1 MAFKLIR
8 RANVV
13 TAANTADDAQHTVDL
28 GKLNPGAAFRV
39 SEFGGQDVFFKITNE
54 GTAVTSTNGIFLRA
68 GQSVIVVPE
77 ERPKHAFATSATNAN
92 PCVLTFAGG
101 HSFEAGDQISITEST
116 SAFNTLITDANCAS
130 VDETTVTTDKNSTST
145 GSFTAAT
152 VRSNFKISVINE
164 TGGSDGAVYIEEVV
178 QVHGGL

>member
-28 GKLNPGAAFRV
+28 GKLSSGAAFRD

-77 ERPKHAFATSATNAN
+77 ERPKSARATSATNAN
-92 PCVLTFAGG
+92 PCVLTFDLG
-101 HSFEAGDQISITEST
+101 HNFEVGDQISVTDSS
-116 SAFNTLITDANCAS
+116 SAYNTLLTDANCAA
-130 VDETTVTTDKNSTST
+130 VTETTITTDKNSTST
-145 GSFTAAT
+145 GAFTACT

-164 TGGSDGAVYIEEVV
+164 TAGSDGAVYIEEVV
-178 QVHGGL
+178 QGHQGL